1 VQLRRL
7 LASAQVEGL
16 QVVVLVEH
24 EVGAPV
30 AVDEAAHVE
39 DGGAREVAIAEHAF
53 AGAREVFCFAAEW
66 VNAAEVLYLEF
77 VRPNKHASSE
87 YLGRVYPLSSKAK
100 DFAHARESS

>member
-1 VQLRRL
+1 MPPPPALPPAPPRPRLGHEAVPQSKHVFVQLRRL

-39 DGGAREVAIAEHAF
+39 DGGA
-53 AGAREVFCFAAEW
+53 
-66 VNAAEVLYLEF
+66 
-77 VRPNKHASSE
+77 
-87 YLGRVYPLSSKAK
+87 
-100 DFAHARESS
+100 